1 VRIGKA
7 EKLALFF
14 LLIILTATSNYTNF
28 LTWTVAIISG
38 NPFGLFTMEK
48 EPREILTKIFMA
60 GLRAVDPEEAVR
72 RHVELVGNRL
82 RAGGHFYPLDRFD
95 RIIVIGAGKG
105 TAPMA
110 RALEDILGERLTRG
124 SIIVKYG
131 HGLPLQKI
139 RVLEAGHP
147 VPDQAGLD
155 ATQGMLAEIEQCTA
169 KDLVLCAFSGGGS
182 ALTPA
187 PRPPLSF
194 SEKQQTTE
202 LLLASGATI
211 EEVNALR
218 KHLSFSKG
226 GQLAKLAYPATVM
239 SLLLSDVV
247 GDPLDVIASGP
258 TVPDPSTFA
267 DCLKI
272 IERYGLTDKLPA
284 AVLKL
289 LQDGA
294 AGGIADTPKPGDAV
308 FKKVQNLVVASNR
321 AALLAAAEE
330 ARLLGYNVLVL
341 SSFMQG
347 EAREVAQVLTAI
359 GKEIVYSDNPVPSPA
374 CVLAGG
380 ETTVTIAG
388 RGKGGRNQELALA
401 AALALKGWSHITL
414 LSAGTD
420 GTDGPTDAAG
430 AFADGETCRNATQQG
445 INPRENLANN
455 DSYNFFDQLGQL
467 CKTGPTRTNVMDLIC
482 LLVDK
487 RSHW

>member
-1 VRIGKA
+1 MNQNLK
-7 EKLALFF
+7 
-14 LLIILTATSNYTNF
+14 
-28 LTWTVAIISG
+28 
-38 NPFGLFTMEK
+38 
-48 EPREILTKIFMA
+48 EILTRIFMA
-60 GLRAVDPEEAVR
+60 GLKAADPEEAVR
-72 RHVELVGNRL
+72 RHVDLAGSRL
-82 RAGGHFYPLDRFD
+82 RVGEHFYPLDRFE
-95 RIIVIGAGKG
+95 RIIIIGAGKG

-110 RALEDILGERLTRG
+110 KALEDILGERLTTG
-124 SIIVKYG
+124 LIIVKYG

-147 VPDQAGLD
+147 VPDQAGQD
-155 ATQGMLAEIEQCTA
+155 ATQAMLAEIEQCTA
-169 KDLVLCAFSGGGS
+169 LDLVLCAFSGGGS
-182 ALTPA
+182 ALTPTL
-187 PRPPLSF
+187 RPPMSF

-211 EEVNALR
+211 EEVNAVR
-218 KHLSFSKG
+218 KHLSLSKG
-226 GQLAKLAYPATVM
+226 GQLAKLAYPATVV

-272 IERYGLTDKLPA
+272 IQRYELPDKLPV
-284 AVLKL
+284 AVLKVL
-289 LQDGA
+289 ADGA
-294 AGGIADTPKPGDAV
+294 AGRIADTPKPGDAV
-308 FKKVQNLVVASNR
+308 FKKVQNLVVGSNR

-330 ARLLGYNVLVL
+330 ARLLGYNVLML
-341 SSFMQG
+341 SSFLQG
-347 EAREVAQVLTAI
+347 EAREIAQALTAI
-359 GKEIVYSDNPVPSPA
+359 GKEIVFSGNPVPSPA

-380 ETTVTIAG
+380 ETTVTMSG

-401 AALALKGWSHITL
+401 ASLALEGWAHIAL

-430 AFADGETCRNATQQG
+430 AFADGETCQRASHKG
-445 INPRENLANN
+445 MNPREYLANN

-467 CKTGPTRTNVMDLIC
+467 FKTGPTRTNVMDMMC

-487 RSHW
+487 RSH

>member
-1 VRIGKA
+1 LDQ
-7 EKLALFF
+7 KLKET
-14 LLIILTATSNYTNF
+14 LT
-28 LTWTVAIISG
+28 
-38 NPFGLFTMEK
+38 
-48 EPREILTKIFMA
+48 RIFMA

-72 RHVELVGNRL
+72 RHVELVGSRL
-82 RAGGHFYPLDRFD
+82 RVGEHFYPLDRFE
-95 RIIVIGAGKG
+95 RVIVIGAGKG

-124 SIIVKYG
+124 LIIVKYG

-155 ATQGMLAEIEQCTA
+155 ATRGMLAEIEQCTA
-169 KDLVLCAFSGGGS
+169 LDLVLCAFSGGGS

-187 PRPPLSF
+187 PRPPVSF
-194 SEKQQTTE
+194 PEKQQTTE

-211 EEVNALR
+211 EEVNAVR
-218 KHLSFSKG
+218 KHLSLGKG
-226 GQLAKLAYPATVM
+226 GQLAQLSSPATVV

-258 TVPDPSTFA
+258 TVPDPSTFV
-267 DCLKI
+267 DCLNI
-272 IERYGLTDKLPA
+272 IERYDLPGKLPA
-284 AVLKL
+284 AVLKVL
-289 LQDGA
+289 NDGA
-294 AGGIADTPKPGDAV
+294 AGLLADTPKPGDAV
-308 FKKVQNLVVASNR
+308 FKKVQNLVVGSNR

-330 ARLLGYNVLVL
+330 ARLLGYHVLML

-347 EAREVAQVLTAI
+347 EAREIAQALTAI

-401 AALALKGWSHITL
+401 AALALKGWAHIAL

-430 AFADGETCRNATQQG
+430 AFADGETCRKASQQG
-445 INPRENLANN
+445 MNPREYLGNN
-455 DSYNFFDQLGQL
+455 DSYNFFDQLDQL
-467 CKTGPTRTNVMDLIC
+467 CKTGPTRTNVMDLMC

-487 RSHW
+487 CSHW

>member
-1 VRIGKA
+1 LDQ
-7 EKLALFF
+7 KLKET
-14 LLIILTATSNYTNF
+14 LT
-28 LTWTVAIISG
+28 
-38 NPFGLFTMEK
+38 
-48 EPREILTKIFMA
+48 RIFMA

-72 RHVELVGNRL
+72 RHVELVGSRL
-82 RAGGHFYPLDRFD
+82 RVGEHFYPLDRFE
-95 RIIVIGAGKG
+95 RVIVIGAGKG

-124 SIIVKYG
+124 LIIVKYG

-155 ATQGMLAEIEQCTA
+155 ATRGMLAEIEQCTA
-169 KDLVLCAFSGGGS
+169 LDLVLCAFSGGGS

-187 PRPPLSF
+187 PRPPVSF
-194 SEKQQTTE
+194 PEKQQTTE

-211 EEVNALR
+211 EEVNAVR
-218 KHLSFSKG
+218 KHLSLGKG
-226 GQLAKLAYPATVM
+226 GQLAQLASPATVV

-258 TVPDPSTFA
+258 TVPDPSTFV
-267 DCLKI
+267 DCLNI
-272 IERYGLTDKLPA
+272 IERYDLPGKLPA
-284 AVLKL
+284 AVLKVL
-289 LQDGA
+289 NDGA
-294 AGGIADTPKPGDAV
+294 AGLLADTPKPGDAV
-308 FKKVQNLVVASNR
+308 FKKVQNLVVGSNR

-330 ARLLGYNVLVL
+330 ARLLGYHVLML

-347 EAREVAQVLTAI
+347 EAREIAQALTAI

-401 AALALKGWSHITL
+401 AALALKGWAHIAL

-430 AFADGETCRNATQQG
+430 AFADGETCRKASQQG
-445 INPRENLANN
+445 MNPREYLGNN
-455 DSYNFFDQLGQL
+455 DSYNFFDQLDQL
-467 CKTGPTRTNVMDLIC
+467 CKTGPTRTNVMDLMC

-487 RSHW
+487 CSHW

>member
-1 VRIGKA
+1 MNQHLK
-7 EKLALFF
+7 EM
-14 LLIILTATSNYTNF
+14 LT
-28 LTWTVAIISG
+28 
-38 NPFGLFTMEK
+38 
-48 EPREILTKIFMA
+48 RIFMA
-60 GLRAVDPEEAVR
+60 GLRAVDPEEAVLR
-72 RHVELVGNRL
+72 YVEQKEDRL
-82 RAGGHFYPLDRFD
+82 RVGEHFYPLDRFD

-110 RALEDILGERLTRG
+110 RALENILGERLTTG
-124 SIIVKYG
+124 LIIVKYG

-155 ATQGMLAEIEQCTA
+155 ATQALLAEVEQCTA
-169 KDLVLCAFSGGGS
+169 SDLVLGAFSGGGS

-187 PRPPLSF
+187 PRPQLSLP
-194 SEKQQTTE
+194 EKQQTTE
-202 LLLASGATI
+202 LLLASGAAI
-211 EEVNALR
+211 EEVNAVR
-218 KHLSFSKG
+218 KHLSLSKG
-226 GQLAKLAYPATVM
+226 GQLAKLAYPATVV

-272 IERYGLTDKLPA
+272 IKHYELTDKLPA
-284 AVLKL
+284 AVLKM

-294 AGGIADTPKPGDAV
+294 SGRIADTPKSADAV
-308 FKKVQNLVVASNR
+308 FKKVQNLVVGSNR

-330 ARLLGYNVLVL
+330 ARLLGYHVLIL
-341 SSFMQG
+341 SSFIQG
-347 EAREVAQVLTAI
+347 EAREIAQALTAI
-359 GKEIVYSDNPVPSPA
+359 GKEIVSSDNPLPSPA

-380 ETTVTIAG
+380 ETTVTMSG
-388 RGKGGRNQELALA
+388 GGKGGRNQELALA
-401 AALALKGWSHITL
+401 AALALKGWSHIAL

-420 GTDGPTDAAG
+420 GSDGPTDAAG
-430 AFADGETCRNATQQG
+430 AFADGETCRRASQKG
-445 INPRENLANN
+445 MNPREYLANN
-455 DSYNFFDQLGQL
+455 DSYNFFDELGQL
-467 CKTGPTRTNVMDLIC
+467 FKIGPTRTNVMDLMC